1 MRLLL
6 SICLAILACG
16 WCDGL
21 RILALFP
28 ITGKSH
34 WIMEERLMIKLAE
47 RGHHV
52 DIYTHFPM
60 KNPPKNYNQYSL
72 AGSLE
77 IAVNSITA
85 DNVTHFGNVNL
96 EKMSYIAGDRL
107 CDLMKHPHIQKLI
120 KNPPKEPYDL
130 IATELFMSPC
140 YLAFGTYLKVPV
152 IGMITSSF
160 IDWFSHRAGNPIN
173 LAITPGLLTSFTER
187 MTFWERLQ
195 NTFITNMI
203 MLQTDYY
210 VNKQNSYVKRYMD
223 LDVEIPELY
232 KNLALILVNSHHSVT
247 GVTTKHTGIIEVGGL
262 HLKEDGDP
270 LTPEMQKWLDESTHG
285 CVYFTFGSM
294 VRIETFP
301 KSLVETFYKVFKRIA
316 PVRVMM
322 KVAKKE
328 DLLPGLP
335 NNVMIQPWFPQVS
348 VLKHKNL
355 KAFITHGGLMG
366 TQEAIY
372 FGIPL
377 IGIPLFGDQNLN
389 LQNVARKNVAV
400 NLGSFKNVTEENL
413 YNAIKSVLYDEKYKS
428 NMQKLS
434 ELFKDIPMTA
444 LDTAVYWVEYVARH
458 GYILQSSAIHL
469 NVFQQN
475 LLDVYGFMLLCVVT
489 VLYLVIL
496 LIRKA
501 KNFVFGH
508 KSCLFKKNQSKEE
521 ESKKT
526 N

>member
-1 MRLLL
+1 
-6 SICLAILACG
+6 
-16 WCDGL
+16 
-21 RILALFP
+21 
-28 ITGKSH
+28 
-34 WIMEERLMIKLAE
+34 MIKLAE

-335 NNVMIQPWFPQVS
+335 NNVMIQPWYPQVS

-434 ELFKDIPMTA
+434 ELFKDRPMTA

-458 GYILQSSAIHL
+458 GYILQSSAVHL

-508 KSCLFKKNQSKEE
+508 KSCLFKKNQSKQE